1 MFFVIEESEETEN
14 ENSNSKSIN
23 QNGMFIYDPND
34 MDYSEGNE
42 NGTNIR
48 SEKKSIKSSL
58 CNCSDAC
65 ILVAQDIQATD
76 GDADTNF
83 AFKNCAPFTKCITS
97 LNEMNPL

>member
-1 MFFVIEESEETEN
+1 MFFIIEESEETEN

-34 MDYSEGNE
+34 MVKEMKMAQTLDL
-42 NGTNIR
+42 R
-48 SEKKSIKSSL
+48 KKSIKSSL
-58 CNCSDAC
+58 CNYSDAC